1 MAGAKFSLSSILN
14 WLQSFLK
21 QMTSP
26 ISGYNIQDAKVKDD
40 GDAISVLYQF
50 NAGSTTSTVVN
61 DNGEAEQNK
70 VTTPDEGK
78 DVALTDIK
86 NNDITLNVLLKAVGV
101 HKTISP
107 LYTGMNQLTASG
119 IAQQDS
125 PILDV
130 LLGEDWK
137 SWNVPQDEN
146 ARTMFS
152 GEGSGFLSADVLL
165 DKAETAKSGLLGV
178 DFKKSQDIEKLTS
191 GATFKG
197 TKWSWYDITNALK
210 CAIECQTPGKDYGA
224 IDNQEITN
232 CGNLIAEYLTNQGII
247 QDTSEVNVSPYLL
260 ALPII
265 IRLQATLKEYFTDA
279 YTKYV
284 IGGATGAPQDE
295 EPESDTENN
304 SESEG
309 SENNPE
315 SNTDQG
321 VSDMNV
327 MNENGDLDDVT
338 ESKHIDV
345 TLQKITGTTSFNMT
359 MIRAN
364 YDPSLVLSD
373 MDEIVG
379 QPEFIESL
387 PENLTSYSI
396 DVDDDGFDIES
407 CEECIECNP
416 CESLC
421 EVFKSGI
428 RAYRNLYILHWMS
441 SGNDMMKLHLM
452 TEEMYE
458 ELQGEIDTLGE
469 LLVEKQG
476 TVPQLDFPC
485 DYIPVQKYDFQ
496 TGLDQIKSLIQMYID
511 TIDYAYPNQTSDVQS
526 TLDEWL
532 RYWNKQ
538 MNYFVKGQEI

>member
-14 WLQSFLK
+14 WLQSFLN

-50 NAGSTTSTVVN
+50 NAGSTTSTTVN
-61 DNGEAEQNK
+61 DNGEVEQDT

-78 DVALTDIK
+78 DVALKDIK

-107 LYTGMNQLTASG
+107 LYTGMNQLTASA
-119 IAQQDS
+119 IARQDS

-137 SWNVPQDEN
+137 NWGIPKDPN
-146 ARTMFS
+146 AKTSFS
-152 GEGSGFLSADVLL
+152 GDGSGFRSADELL
-165 DKAETAKSGLLGV
+165 ALAENAKSGLLGV

-191 GATFKG
+191 GATFKS

-279 YTKYV
+279 YKKYV

-304 SESEG
+304 PDADTENTSESD
-309 SENNPE
+309 
-315 SNTDQG
+315 TDVEEDLFPDGEYTG
-321 VSDMNV
+321 VDQA
-327 MNENGDLDDVT
+327 
-338 ESKHIDV
+338 KHIDV

-387 PENLTSYSI
+387 PEDFTSYSI

-441 SGNDMMKLHLM
+441 SGNDMMKLHNLS
-452 TEEMYE
+452 EEMYG
-458 ELQGEIDTLGE
+458 ELFQEIDTIGE

-476 TVPQLDFPC
+476 TVPQLDFAC

-496 TGLDQIKSLIQMYID
+496 TGLDQIKSLISMYID
-511 TIDYAYPNQTSDVQS
+511 CIDYAYCNQDSDVQS
-526 TLDEWL
+526 MLDEWL

-538 MNYFVKGQEI
+538 LDYFVKGQET